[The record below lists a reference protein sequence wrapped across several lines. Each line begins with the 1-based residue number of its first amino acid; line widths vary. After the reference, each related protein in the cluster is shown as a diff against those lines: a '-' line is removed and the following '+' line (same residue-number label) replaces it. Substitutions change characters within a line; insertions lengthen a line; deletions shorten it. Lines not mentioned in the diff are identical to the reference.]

1 MATSSRPSRRAS
13 RPHSERDGFTLVEL
27 LVVIAII
34 GTLVGLLLP
43 AVQVA
48 REAARR
54 SSCSNNLKQMA
65 LAVHSYDTA
74 RKQFPAA
81 STNPYMQTVTNSGL
95 NWDYIGFI
103 TPLLPYM
110 EEQSLYDRVVAY
122 ATAGGRPWDTTTKNS
137 VVCPYTARPN
147 SLLCPSEMNPRQPK
161 AVPAN
166 GMTNYHCNRGDIAT
180 SWKGLHDA
188 NPSGSPVE
196 VEWRGPFGDGATGS
210 CGLSKITDGSSKT
223 IMLAEMAIGT
233 GDRTFPGGSS
243 TAVAIWAYTKPS
255 ACAAVGGPGG
265 YTGNVYTSTNL
276 IGTRWGEGSTW
287 HTSFFT
293 ILPPNGATCQTSN
306 SSEVRI
312 LTTNS
317 YHQGGVTVA
326 MCDGGVRFVSNYIDA
341 GDPSATPTYQGD
353 IGQSKW
359 GIWGALG
366 TTKGGE
372 SIARIVD

>member
-1 MATSSRPSRRAS
+1 MATSSRACSIGSR
-13 RPHSERDGFTLVEL
+13 ERDGFTLVEL

-74 RKQFPAA
+74 RKQFPPSA
-81 STNPYMQTVTNSGL
+81 SNPYMQTATNSAA
-95 NWDYIGFI
+95 NWDRIGFI
-103 TPLLPYM
+103 QPILPFM

-122 ATAGGRPWDTTTKNS
+122 ATAGGRPWDTATKNS
-137 VVCPYTARPN
+137 IVCPYTAQPKTF
-147 SLLCPSEMNPRQPK
+147 LCPSEMNQKQPK
-161 AVPAN
+161 ATGPK
-166 GMTNYHCNRGDIAT
+166 GLTSYHCNRGDIAT
-180 SWKGLHDA
+180 TWQNIHDA
-188 NPSGSPVE
+188 NAGTPIT
-196 VEWRGPFGDGATGS
+196 VEWRGPFGDGAAGS

-223 IMLAEMAIGT
+223 IMLGEMAIGT
-233 GDRTFPGGSS
+233 GDSTFPGG
-243 TAVAIWAYTKPS
+243 VANSATITGWTKPNV
-255 ACAAVGGPGG
+255 CAALGGPGG
-265 YTGNVYTSTNL
+265 YPGSVYASTGL
-276 IGTRWGEGSTW
+276 IGSVWGDGDVR

-293 ILPPNGATCQTSN
+293 ILPPNSASCQTNSASN
-306 SSEVRI
+306 VAI

-317 YHQGGVTVA
+317 YHQTGVTIA
-326 MCDGGVRFVSNYIDA
+326 MCDASVRFITSYVDA
-341 GDPSATPTYQGD
+341 GDPSQTPPVTALGA
-353 IGQSKW
+353 SKW

-372 SIARIVD
+372 SVAQVVD